1 MLASLL
7 ILHFCLIVLFTKIFV
22 LNIRILNHL
31 MNRISADFWQKDT
44 TERCVLQC
52 LYSLFDKYIHNKTN
66 SRIVFSV
73 LEMLFTFANKQVDFL
88 VKSDFNTLTCL
99 LVGKLFDKCHKDSVQ
114 QQTTTSDDPA
124 QQANTDEI
132 TWSHVL
138 CLYFDIQT
146 VLLKSL
152 KLLYL
157 RDSII
162 FFGSYYETIARIII
176 DSRQSFDLGDLQ
188 IVQTFS
194 RYLVQISKYNRELL
208 VNLPHSSEYLEV
220 IKKVF

>member
-1 MLASLL
+1 
-7 ILHFCLIVLFTKIFV
+7 V
-22 LNIRILNHL
+22 NILNQL
-31 MNRISADFWQKDT
+31 MNRISPDIWQKET

-52 LYSLFDKYIHNKTN
+52 LYSLFEKYIHNQSN

-73 LEMLFTFANKQVDFL
+73 LKMIFTFANKQVDFL
-88 VKSDFNTLTCL
+88 VKSDFNSLTCL
-99 LVGKLFDKCHKDSVQ
+99 LVSKLFDKCYKDTIQ
-114 QQTTTSDDPA
+114 QQKTTT
-124 QQANTDEI
+124 DELVKSEDI
-132 TWSHVL
+132 TWSQVL

-176 DSRQSFDLGDLQ
+176 DSRQSFDLEILQ
-188 IVQTFS
+188 IVKTFS

-208 VNLPHSSEYLEV
+208 VNLPQSTEYLEV
-220 IKKVF
+220 N